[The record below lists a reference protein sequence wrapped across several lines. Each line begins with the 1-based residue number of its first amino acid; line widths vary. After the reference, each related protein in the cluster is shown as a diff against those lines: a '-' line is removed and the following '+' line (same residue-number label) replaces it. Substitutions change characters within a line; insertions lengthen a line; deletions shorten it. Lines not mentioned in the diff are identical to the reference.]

1 MDHSREEISGLQG
14 NGHNSLRKSPNL
26 EANPTHGSSDKVRC
40 TPELQRGDFG
50 YSEIHDDLEA
60 RMRGVQRPFE
70 EDGMEYGRHSLD
82 EY

>member
-26 EANPTHGSSDKVRC
+26 EDDPTHGSSDKVRC
-40 TPELQRGDFG
+40 TPELQRGDFK
-50 YSEIHDDLEA
+50 YFEIHDDLEA
-60 RMRGVQRPFE
+60 RMGGFQRPFE
-70 EDGMEYGRHSLD
+70 EDGMEYDRHSLN